1 MTETVDWPY
10 LKPAGKLAPADAAVA
25 LITDER
31 GRYLMQLRD
40 AKPTIFFPEHW
51 GCFGGA
57 LEPGETDEQAAR
69 RELQEELGLTLPSEP
84 LKQFTMFT
92 FDFAPLGGGLVR
104 RTYFE
109 LRVDAAILPTLRL
122 GEGQDVRFQTAPEVL
137 REQVVP
143 YDRFA
148 VWMHHYRREL
158 SGAASI

>member
-1 MTETVDWPY
+1 MTEAGDWPY
-10 LKPAGKLAPADAAVA
+10 LKPAGKLAPADAAVV

-40 AKPTIFFPEHW
+40 AKPTIFFPAHW

-57 LEPGETDEQAAR
+57 LEPGENDEEAAR
-69 RELQEELGLTLPSEP
+69 RELQEELGLAVPPEP
-84 LKQFTMFT
+84 LQRFTTFT
-92 FDFAPLGGGLVR
+92 FDFAAAGGGLVC

-109 LRVDAAILPTLRL
+109 VRVDAAILPMLRL
-122 GEGQDVRFQTAPEVL
+122 GEGQDVRFQAAPDVL

-148 VWMHHYRREL
+148 IWMHHYRREL
-158 SGAASI
+158 SGAASA